1 MPGLVE
7 RMTPHT
13 ASVFGEMTALA
24 RRTGALNLGQGY
36 PDHEGPAGML
46 AAAVDAVL
54 GGRNQYPP
62 GPGVPEL
69 RRAVADHQARCY
81 SLEVDP
87 ETEVLVTAG
96 ATEGFAAALLALCEP
111 GDEVVVLEPSYDS
124 YTAVVDLAGARKV
137 TVPLRPPSLRWD
149 DAELAAAFSPRTAV
163 VLVNSPHNPT
173 GRVLDRAELAAV
185 ARLAAA
191 HDAVVLTD
199 EVYEHLVYPGAEH
212 VPMATLPEAAG
223 RTLSVSSAGKSFA
236 CTGWKVG
243 WVTGP
248 ADLVTA
254 VRTVKQHLTFVTSGP
269 FQPAVAHALDAE
281 PGFLAEQRDRLRRG
295 RDLLVAG
302 LTEVEFGVSVPEG
315 GYFVLA
321 DAAPLG
327 FSDGLD
333 LCRRLPD
340 LAGVVAIPVSAFC
353 ADPEPFRSLVRF
365 AFCKDETVLAEAVQR
380 LHALTPRA

>member
-1 MPGLVE
+1 MPGLVD

-24 RRTGALNLGQGY
+24 RSTGALNLGQGY
-36 PDHEGPAGML
+36 PDHEGPDGML
-46 AAAVDAVL
+46 AAAVDAVR

-69 RRAVADHQARCY
+69 RRAVAAHQERRY
-81 SLEVDP
+81 GLQVDP
-87 ETEVLVTAG
+87 DSEVLVTAG
-96 ATEGFAAALLALCEP
+96 ATEGFAAALLALCER

-124 YTAVVDLAGARKV
+124 YTAVIDLAGARKV

-149 DAELAAAFSPRTAV
+149 DAELAAAFSSRTAV
-163 VLVNSPHNPT
+163 VLLNTPHNPT

-185 ARLAAA
+185 VRLADA

-212 VPMATLPEAAG
+212 VPAATLPKAAG

-254 VRTVKQHLTFVTSGP
+254 VRTVKQHLTFVASGP

-281 PGFLAEQRDRLRRG
+281 GAFLDEQRLRLQRA
-295 RDLLVAG
+295 RDLLVEGLAG
-302 LTEVEFGVSVPEG
+302 IGFGVSVPQG

-321 DAAPLG
+321 DTAPLG
-327 FSDGLD
+327 FDDGLD
-333 LCRRLPD
+333 LCRRLPE

-353 ADPEPFRSLVRF
+353 ADPAPFRSLVRF
-365 AFCKDETVLAEAVQR
+365 AFCKDEAVLTEAVSR
-380 LHALTPRA
+380 LHALAPR